1 MKQFNINNK
10 IINSNSPAYVIAEIG
25 NNHQGDLELCM
36 KMIEE
41 AQKCQA
47 SAIKLQK
54 RDNKK
59 IYTKSFY
66 DQKYNSQ
73 NAFGTTYGEHREY
86 LEFNFEQY
94 EKIRNYCNKLNID
107 FICTAFDP
115 DSANFLNEIKID
127 AFKVASADIVN
138 TPLLEVMSKYELPI
152 IISTGGALIED
163 INRAKIAINKTHNN
177 LSILHCVATYPSH
190 ASELNLNSIEYLND
204 QFLDNIIGF
213 SSHFNGIS
221 LDLVAYILGAKI
233 IEKHFTLDRTSK
245 GSDNSFSLEPQGLS
259 KLVRDLR
266 RADESL
272 GKKQKLVLDKEVK
285 DLLKMRKKIVAAEN
299 IKAGTILN
307 EEHITYKSPGDG
319 IPPYENNK
327 LLGRK
332 LKHDIFKDE
341 GLKLEDVE

>member
-73 NAFGTTYGEHREY
+73 NAFGKTYGEHREY

-127 AFKVASADIVN
+127 AFKVASA
-138 TPLLEVMSKYELPI
+138 
-152 IISTGGALIED
+152 
-163 INRAKIAINKTHNN
+163 
-177 LSILHCVATYPSH
+177 
-190 ASELNLNSIEYLND
+190 
-204 QFLDNIIGF
+204 
-213 SSHFNGIS
+213 
-221 LDLVAYILGAKI
+221 
-233 IEKHFTLDRTSK
+233 
-245 GSDNSFSLEPQGLS
+245 
-259 KLVRDLR
+259 VR
-266 RADESL
+266 
-272 GKKQKLVLDKEVK
+272 
-285 DLLKMRKKIVAAEN
+285 
-299 IKAGTILN
+299 
-307 EEHITYKSPGDG
+307 
-319 IPPYENNK
+319 
-327 LLGRK
+327 
-332 LKHDIFKDE
+332 FK
-341 GLKLEDVE
+341 